1 MGFTHRRRSYLSTAG
16 LSRKIF
22 TPSVSLSMMSEI
34 NPLKAATLMKTFVSG
49 RRCVSEVSTYHQ
61 CTSSC
66 TEGRLW
72 GRELKEYLGALS
84 PSTVRFYR
92 RLSANYI
99 LKDPPSPLRPSVF
112 LFPSSFLLPFLDG
125 LFLLLTAHTLHER
138 RMVFVLLTAMSQHLE
153 QFLPR
158 DRCALNVCRRDEY
171 FRVWSFS
178 LVDLHNGNR
187 NGAQGREKD
196 AVNEPPSQ
204 LSVKL
209 LPLFGNF
216 QVCNVP
222 KIFLKILMSPKRGI
236 FKLRSSTCIVFHNYL
251 KHSSYLYD
259 PQYHSRFHNYPNS

>member
-1 MGFTHRRRSYLSTAG
+1 M
-16 LSRKIF
+16 
-22 TPSVSLSMMSEI
+22 
-34 NPLKAATLMKTFVSG
+34 
-49 RRCVSEVSTYHQ
+49 
-61 CTSSC
+61 
-66 TEGRLW
+66 
-72 GRELKEYLGALS
+72 
-84 PSTVRFYR
+84 
-92 RLSANYI
+92 
-99 LKDPPSPLRPSVF
+99 
-112 LFPSSFLLPFLDG
+112 
-125 LFLLLTAHTLHER
+125 
-138 RMVFVLLTAMSQHLE
+138 
-153 QFLPR
+153 
-158 DRCALNVCRRDEY
+158 
-171 FRVWSFS
+171 
-178 LVDLHNGNR
+178 DLHNGNR